1 MARDE
6 PLGPK
11 EIEAAVNADRD
22 PNDDLNTEEEN
33 VTRAEAAL
41 AMNIAGASWSDIA
54 RQLKYSSPRRA
65 RLAVERVL
73 ASTVGPEDYE
83 QAREIQRR
91 RYKRLLQSVMSKAL
105 DPRDR
110 DHLAYNARA
119 LAITDRLG
127 VLDGLNKPTQIQYTP
142 TDQTIAEYIERIR
155 PIAAAQNQA
164 QEAEL
169 DDMGEIVDA
178 ESEG

>member
-1 MARDE
+1 MAKKDE
-6 PLGPK
+6 PLAPK
-11 EIEAAVNADRD
+11 EIEAAVNEGKD
-22 PNDDLNTEEEN
+22 PNEDITTEEEN
-33 VTRAEAAL
+33 TTRAEAAL
-41 AMNIAGASWSDIA
+41 AMSIAGASWSDIQ
-54 RQLKYSSPRRA
+54 RQLGYSSPRRA
-65 RLAVERVL
+65 RLAVERVI

-91 RYKRLLQSVMSKAL
+91 RYKRLLQSVMSKAV

-142 TDQTIAEYIERIR
+142 TDQYIAEYIERVR
-155 PIAAAQNQA
+155 PLADAQNGA

-178 ESEG
+178 ES